1 MKRPHPKGTQP
12 TPGAPLPEATS
23 RVLPGKSPH
32 SGPEPT
38 IQGAVFPGI
47 LFQIPLDGVGK
58 PCYTVT
64 NTKKGWVFLMK
75 KQTVNMNSAFYFTY
89 YYFINSKRIK

>member
-1 MKRPHPKGTQP
+1 M
-12 TPGAPLPEATS
+12 
-23 RVLPGKSPH
+23 
-32 SGPEPT
+32 
-38 IQGAVFPGI
+38 PGI

-75 KQTVNMNSAFYFTY
+75 KQTINMNSAFYFTY